1 MITYG
6 LRNPC
11 AALVLLLCG
20 LTDSYAYDAS
30 ISEAYTSVSLPLP
43 STKMVVV
50 CHGFGCTYRT
60 AIGLSGGDR
69 AKLAELLATG
79 RTSADAERHAVA
91 TGTAWFDRRV
101 GPAAGTTHRIA
112 RAGALT
118 QHDAG
123 QMDCIDTSR
132 NNTSL
137 LLLLDQLH
145 LFHHH
150 EVGGPEAR
158 GFFLDGRGPH
168 ATAVLLDVHTGRKWA
183 IDNWTHK
190 YGNKPDVM
198 PSISG

>member
-112 RAGALT
+112 RAGALPST
-118 QHDAG
+118 MLAKWTASTRAG
-123 QMDCIDTSR
+123 TIPVFCFSSTNCIFFITTKS
-132 NNTSL
+132 
-137 LLLLDQLH
+137 
-145 LFHHH
+145 
-150 EVGGPEAR
+150 GGPKR
-158 GFFLDGRGPH
+158 GASSSMAAGHTQPLFCLMSILAESGQL
-168 ATAVLLDVHTGRKWA
+168 TTGRTSTA
-183 IDNWTHK
+183 INPT
-190 YGNKPDVM
+190 
-198 PSISG
+198 